1 MPLRAI
7 LVGAGRMGLTHMA
20 QLNLLTGFGIRWTVV
35 EPSAAVRTGLG
46 VFLPDDMLEATAPR
60 TEKVGGSFDL
70 AVIASPTTQHD
81 AAWQALKG
89 RAARVFVEKPLRVTD
104 PEPHL
109 LCGYV
114 LLHHPLQ
121 LRLREALEGRQPV
134 AVSLTLRANTVL
146 GPNSGWRGRRASG
159 GGVLNE
165 FGSHLLSLALD
176 LAGPVETLALVE
188 AATIHSVDVPDRAR
202 LTGTAA
208 SGVAL
213 DLSLD
218 WTDPD
223 VRKPTYTVSVTLAD
237 GRTLAHDFYEFRDGE
252 TTVSIAELPS
262 NAGVYLRGLEFTAQ
276 ARHFLEAPSFARELD
291 IATGVDRLLE
301 QLA

>member
-20 QLNLLTGFGIRWTVV
+20 QLNLLTDFGIRWTVI
-35 EPSAAVRTGLG
+35 EPSAAVRAGLG
-46 VFLPDDMLEATAPR
+46 FFLPADMLEATASAP
-60 TEKVGGSFDL
+60 EKAKGRFDL
-70 AVIASPTTQHD
+70 ALITSPTMHHD

-89 RAARVFVEKPLRVTD
+89 RAGRVFVEKPLRVAR

-121 LRLREALEGRQPV
+121 QRLRTAIGTT
-134 AVSLTLRANTVL
+134 AVTAVRLQLRANTVL
-146 GPNSGWRGRRASG
+146 GPNSGWRGRKSAG

-176 LAGPVETLALVE
+176 LAGPVDTLDLVE

-202 LTGTAA
+202 LAGRSAA
-208 SGVAL
+208 GAAL
-213 DLSLD
+213 ALLLD

-223 VRKPTYTVSVTLAD
+223 VRKPTYSVEVTLAD
-237 GRTLAHDFYEFRDGE
+237 GRALAHDFYEFVEGDIR
-252 TTVSIAELPS
+252 VSIAELPS
-262 NAGVYLRGLEFTAQ
+262 NVPVYLRGLEFTAQ
-276 ARHFLEAPSFARELD
+276 ARHFLEAPSFDRELD
-291 IATGVDRLLE
+291 IAVGVDRLLE
-301 QLA
+301 RMP

>member
-20 QLNLLTGFGIRWTVV
+20 QLNLLTDFAIRWTVV
-35 EPSAAVRTGLG
+35 EPSAAVRAGLG
-46 VFLPDDMLEATAPR
+46 FVLPAAMLEATASRPETAR
-60 TEKVGGSFDL
+60 GSFDL
-70 AVIASPTTQHD
+70 ALITSPTMHHD
-81 AAWQALKG
+81 TAWQALRR
-89 RAARVFVEKPLRVTD
+89 RAGRVFVEKPLRVRD

-121 LRLREALEGRQPV
+121 QRLRAAIAGQPLAEV
-134 AVSLTLRANTVL
+134 RLSLRANTVL
-146 GPNSGWRGRRASG
+146 GPNGGWRGRRASG

-176 LAGPVETLALVE
+176 LAGPVERLELVE
-188 AATIHSVDVPDRAR
+188 AETIHSVDVPDRAR
-202 LTGTAA
+202 LAGTSAA
-208 SGVAL
+208 GAAL
-213 DLSLD
+213 ALSLD
-218 WTDPD
+218 WTDAD
-223 VRKPTYTVSVTLAD
+223 VRKPGYAVEVTLAD
-237 GRTLAHDFYEFRDGE
+237 GRTLAHDFYEFTDGAAR
-252 TTVSIAELPS
+252 VSIAELPS

-276 ARHFLEAPSFARELD
+276 ARHFLEAPSFDRELA
-291 IATGVDRLLE
+291 IAAGVDRLLE

>member
-20 QLNLLTGFGIRWTVV
+20 QLNLLTGFAIRWTVV
-35 EPSAAVRTGLG
+35 EPSAAVRAGLAF
-46 VFLPDDMLEATAPR
+46 FLPADMLEATASAPDR
-60 TEKVGGSFDL
+60 IDGHFDL
-70 AVIASPTTQHD
+70 ALITSPTMHHE

-89 RAARVFVEKPLRVTD
+89 RAPRVFVEKPLRVTD

-121 LRLREALEGRQPV
+121 QRLRAAIEGQPL
-134 AVSLTLRANTVL
+134 AGIRLSLRANTVL
-146 GPNSGWRGRRASG
+146 GSNSGWRGRKATG

-202 LTGTAA
+202 LAGTAA
-208 SGVAL
+208 AGAAL

-218 WTDPD
+218 WTDAD
-223 VRKPTYTVSVTLAD
+223 VRKPTYAVEVTLAD
-237 GRTLAHDFYEFRDGE
+237 GRTLAHDFYEFTDGA
-252 TTVSIAELPS
+252 TRVSIAELPS
-262 NAGVYLRGLEFTAQ
+262 DAGVYLRGLEFTAQ
-276 ARHFLEAPSFARELD
+276 ARHFLEAPDFARELV

-301 QLA
+301 QLS